1 MTKYIFFISSICKN
15 FFCSVCVTSASLLS
29 RYRKFCAS
37 DPNIRPLSLSHQ
49 YQQNCPPLSLSYRY
63 IHTYVVHTINCVT
76 SEQVWGD
83 QWIYFTSPE
92 KGLCL
97 CEQETLLQVVL
108 TSSLQ
113 TSTSPFKSLL
123 FSFCLALI
131 SSQNRPLFFSCF
143 FHHMVKGPCTCTCTC
158 ICIYTCTCVYVI
170 YKHTHTRKGLV
181 FIWAVEKLKRQ
192 PLRYAR
198 ARDKHDGFRADWW
211 DE

>member
-1 MTKYIFFISSICKN
+1 MCNICISAEQVQKVLCLWSQYK
-15 FFCSVCVTSASLLS
+15 AS
-29 RYRKFCAS
+29 
-37 DPNIRPLSLSHQ
+37 LSLSHQ
-49 YQQNCPPLSLSYRY
+49 YQQNCPLSLSLSSDRY
-63 IHTYVVHTINCVT
+63 IHTYVHTINCVT

-83 QWIYFTSPE
+83 QWIYFTSAE

-158 ICIYTCTCVYVI
+158 IYTYTCVYVI
-170 YKHTHTRKGLV
+170 YKHTHTQRFGFYLSCREIEAAASQICKSKG
-181 FIWAVEKLKRQ
+181 
-192 PLRYAR
+192 
-198 ARDKHDGFRADWW
+198 
-211 DE
+211 